1 MCFRER
7 LAGTAL
13 ASMLA
18 VAALGAGP
26 FQGLPGS
33 IPAWPTEPNPPPA
46 EHREPTRLVAAA
58 LAVTLGPFGGH
69 RLYLGTDAKVPV
81 FYGITF
87 GGFGVLVVIDL
98 AHILF
103 TKDLAPFEHNEK
115 ILMWSH
121 GGPPEGAPSTPP

>member
-1 MCFRER
+1 MRFPKR
-7 LAGTAL
+7 LAGGML

-18 VAALGAGP
+18 AAAVGAGP
-26 FQGLPGS
+26 FRPTLDT
-33 IPAWPTEPNPPPA
+33 IPAVDLLQALSRA

-87 GGFGVLVVIDL
+87 GGFGVLVMIDL

-103 TKDLAPFEHNEK
+103 TKDLAPYEHNDRV
-115 ILMWSH
+115 LMWAD
-121 GGPPEGAPSTPP
+121 GKPPEGAAPTPP